1 MIGKFSISL
10 KCVASLRELALIKG
24 ARLRATSYERPL
36 KELRMQIENEQG
48 SSLSGER
55 PLYMI
60 NAYKNYVKDLQ
71 RKMYTAERAYDETGV
86 SDFFDTKIML
96 AQTIKDLKET
106 IRELTKG
113 ARSCERPLSRKG
125 IM

>member
-1 MIGKFSISL
+1 
-10 KCVASLRELALIKG
+10 
-24 ARLRATSYERPL
+24 
-36 KELRMQIENEQG
+36 MQIENEHMKG
-48 SSLSGER
+48 ARSKASDL
-55 PLYMI
+55 LI

-113 ARSCERPLSRKG
+113 AR
-125 IM
+125 

>member
-24 ARLRATSYERPL
+24 ARLRA
-36 KELRMQIENEQG
+36 

>member
-113 ARSCERPLSRKG
+113 AR
-125 IM
+125 

>member
-1 MIGKFSISL
+1 
-10 KCVASLRELALIKG
+10 
-24 ARLRATSYERPL
+24 
-36 KELRMQIENEQG
+36 MQIENEQG
-48 SSLSGER
+48 SSLSYRELALRRATSYER

-113 ARSCERPLSRKG
+113 AR
-125 IM
+125 